1 MRERFGVVTAF
12 VHKVDAEQ
20 GRVQVEYRAIDDE
33 LNSTWAPVAAPMS
46 GSKRGQLFMPE
57 EGDECLVAF
66 ENGDFD
72 HPYVVGFLWNGQDVS
87 SESNA
92 SNRVI
97 VTPGGHQLRF
107 EDKKDDTRIVLRST
121 GKHQLLLEDKKSGGE
136 HPLVRLKSNGGRELL
151 LDDDATQGKVEI
163 TSGRHKVTLDDAPA
177 STSIKIDA
185 GMGVVTISLNVTPTP
200 SLSISVAGNT
210 VDIGPTGVSVT
221 AAGTLSVTSAGTVS
235 VTAASATV
243 TAPVLAINSAVA
255 TFSGVVIAPTVVA
268 TTVVGSTYTPGVGNM
283 L

>member
-1 MRERFGVVTAF
+1 
-12 VHKVDAEQ
+12 
-20 GRVQVEYRAIDDE
+20 
-33 LNSTWAPVAAPMS
+33 
-46 GSKRGQLFMPE
+46 MPE

-87 SESNA
+87 SESKA

-107 EDKKDDTRIVLRST
+107 EDKKDDTRIILRST
-121 GKHQLLLEDKKSGGE
+121 GKHELLFEDANSGGK
-136 HPLVRLKSNGGRELL
+136 HPLVRVKSNGGREVL
-151 LDDDATQGKVEI
+151 LDDDSTQGKVEI

-177 STSIKIDA
+177 STSIRIDA

-221 AAGTLSVTSAGTVS
+221 AAGTLSVASAGTVS